1 MKLPGVCL
9 AHAYSFVTKSSLCL
23 LYFYRKSN
31 FVFRNL
37 ITRRQI
43 SCIFTNYFRLR
54 WRTTEASQE
63 EESGV
68 HGVGF
73 DLTSSFL
80 KILIYIFL
88 RDSLVNVC
96 VFIVFFFFFLYYSC
110 MRCSPPWKQMKDILR
125 EATVE
130 NITILFCPLIAVEGA
145 CDCVWVCEWVFVR
158 IHQGVIWN
166 YFWQWRSILIANT
179 FWYWKKEKKI
189 TLFHWG
195 SSAPLPRLPPI
206 PQYGLIN

>member
-1 MKLPGVCL
+1 MGGGVVYRTSSHVIGWFERVNSYLIGWHLLLRVVISLLLSARVRWCVNAVGQSAPALSDRWREMKLPGVCL

-80 KILIYIFL
+80 KILIYIFFL
-88 RDSLVNVC
+88 RFTC
-96 VFIVFFFFFLYYSC
+96 
-110 MRCSPPWKQMKDILR
+110 
-125 EATVE
+125 
-130 NITILFCPLIAVEGA
+130 
-145 CDCVWVCEWVFVR
+145 
-158 IHQGVIWN
+158 
-166 YFWQWRSILIANT
+166 
-179 FWYWKKEKKI
+179 
-189 TLFHWG
+189 
-195 SSAPLPRLPPI
+195 
-206 PQYGLIN
+206 